1 VGKVTEEEIVAWA
14 REQMSVYKYPRTIEF
29 RDSLPK
35 TGTGK
40 ILRKELRSEEAAKRS
55 AAGK

>member
-1 VGKVTEEEIVAWA
+1 VEWA
-14 REQMSVYKYPRTIEF
+14 REQMSVYKYPRIIEF

-40 ILRKELRSEEAAKRS
+40 ILRKELKAEELAK
-55 AAGK
+55 ANK